1 MAGSGGGLVPAPPPG
16 PVQLRR
22 WCGRLTGQAGEQAA
36 DLVTG
41 QRDQPLI
48 VRVAAGG
55 PAGQDGQEGMGEQGQ
70 DGPPVPGCPG
80 PDLVLVQSSQF
91 LAASKTVP
99 GLPPRP
105 GDLHEQG
112 KGHRVRGVGAVERQL
127 AVADPAA
134 VSRFPGEEPA

>member
-1 MAGSGGGLVPAPPPG
+1 MA
-16 PVQLRR
+16 
-22 WCGRLTGQAGEQAA
+22 
-36 DLVTG
+36 G
-41 QRDQPLI
+41 QRDQLLV
-48 VRVAAGG
+48 VRVAGG
-55 PAGQDGQEGMGEQGQ
+55 GLAGQDGQEGVGEQGQ
-70 DGPPVPGCPG
+70 DGPPVPGGPG
-80 PDLVLVQSSQF
+80 PDLVLVQGGQF

-112 KGHRVRGVGAVERQL
+112 KGHRVRGVDAVERQL